1 MEIILN
7 DNKVKH
13 LINKVWKKQEP
24 ENIMVPVRELDTPDL
39 LDDPDCKI
47 YMVHVTVSKED
58 TRGIYE
64 FVVAYSEDEALIFMI
79 EIYDFSFHIEVIGY
93 IEMEG
98 LTK

>member
-1 MEIILN
+1 MMIILN
-7 DNKVKH
+7 DNKVEH
-13 LINKVWKKQEP
+13 LINKVWKRQEP
-24 ENIMVPVRELDTPDL
+24 ENIMVPVRKDTPGL

-64 FVVAYSEDEALIFMI
+64 FVVAYSEDGALLSMI

-93 IEMEG
+93 IEMGG